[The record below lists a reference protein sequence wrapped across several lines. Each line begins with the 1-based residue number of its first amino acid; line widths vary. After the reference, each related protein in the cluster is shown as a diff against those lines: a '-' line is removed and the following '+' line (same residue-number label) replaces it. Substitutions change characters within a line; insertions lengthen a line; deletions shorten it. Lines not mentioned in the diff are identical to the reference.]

1 MIPKGTDP
9 LLSPVSKL
17 PTSIL
22 MQMHAVTSSTFCV
35 HNAFIFQWNESPD
48 QKTVVLCGISRSLF
62 LFLEY
67 KNVKIVDFTKDRS
80 NYHLRAEFRAF
91 EWEERYKFR
100 GLLYKFEE
108 RSILSR
114 SFTVEKAR
122 VEPTSY
128 KIRARWEPR
137 SEKGCLGLLNG
148 EFRLGTGCHPR
159 VDLQYRKLRH
169 DKTIKRD
176 TVYDQWIIFP
186 FDCVSI
192 LVLFKIWKEIDEFSN
207 ISIISSISSK
217 PTLWA

>member
-1 MIPKGTDP
+1 MRSRRQLSASIT
-9 LLSPVSKL
+9 LLSFNETNL
-17 PTSIL
+17 PIKRL
-22 MQMHAVTSSTFCV
+22 
-35 HNAFIFQWNESPD
+35 
-48 QKTVVLCGISRSLF
+48 VLCGISRSFF

-148 EFRLGTGCHPR
+148 EFRSGTGCHPR
-159 VDLQYRKLRH
+159 LGFTIPQVASRQDDKKRYSLRSM
-169 DKTIKRD
+169 DN
-176 TVYDQWIIFP
+176 
-186 FDCVSI
+186 
-192 LVLFKIWKEIDEFSN
+192 FSLRLCFHS
-207 ISIISSISSK
+207 SII
-217 PTLWA
+217 

>member
-1 MIPKGTDP
+1 MRSRRQLSASIT
-9 LLSPVSKL
+9 LLSFNETNL
-17 PTSIL
+17 PIKRL
-22 MQMHAVTSSTFCV
+22 
-35 HNAFIFQWNESPD
+35 
-48 QKTVVLCGISRSLF
+48 VLCGISRSFF

-80 NYHLRAEFRAF
+80 NYHLRAQFRAF

-148 EFRLGTGCHPR
+148 EFRSGTGCHPR

-192 LVLFKIWKEIDEFSN
+192 PVLFKIWKEIDEFSN

>member
-1 MIPKGTDP
+1 MRSRRQLSASIT
-9 LLSPVSKL
+9 LLS
-17 PTSIL
+17 
-22 MQMHAVTSSTFCV
+22 F
-35 HNAFIFQWNESPD
+35 NETI
-48 QKTVVLCGISRSLF
+48 KRLVLCGISRSFF

-80 NYHLRAEFRAF
+80 NYYLRAEFRAF

-148 EFRLGTGCHPR
+148 EFRSGTGCHPR

-192 LVLFKIWKEIDEFSN
+192 PVLFKIWKEIDEFSN

-217 PTLWA
+217 PTL

>member
-1 MIPKGTDP
+1 MRSRRQLSASIT
-9 LLSPVSKL
+9 LLS
-17 PTSIL
+17 
-22 MQMHAVTSSTFCV
+22 F
-35 HNAFIFQWNESPD
+35 NETI
-48 QKTVVLCGISRSLF
+48 KRLVLCEISRSFF

-67 KNVKIVDFTKDRS
+67 KNVKRVDFTKDRS
-80 NYHLRAEFRAF
+80 NYHLRAEFRTF

-148 EFRLGTGCHPR
+148 EFRSGTGCHPR

-207 ISIISSISSK
+207 IYNF
-217 PTLWA
+217 LNFF